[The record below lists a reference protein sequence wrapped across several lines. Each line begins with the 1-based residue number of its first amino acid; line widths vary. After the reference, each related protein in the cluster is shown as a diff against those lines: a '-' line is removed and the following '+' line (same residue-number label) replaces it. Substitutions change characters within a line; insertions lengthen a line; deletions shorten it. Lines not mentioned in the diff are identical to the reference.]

1 MPNKKSS
8 TPAAGE
14 KAAAAVASV
23 KARISNSGQKTT
35 CRDKAKRQVNRCCEY
50 VFVITPIPRKA
61 KMAYANFASN
71 IQHAN
76 AYLKSGA
83 LGYKKQFACLAAGP
97 REIDD
102 LILNLQEVI
111 DSTMNW
117 RSRKRIE
124 LSRLK

>member
-8 TPAAGE
+8 TPAVGGKKTEAPAPVE
-14 KAAAAVASV
+14 VRLSQKA
-23 KARISNSGQKTT
+23 T